1 MIAAIQAGGRSL
13 RMGEDKAWLLIDGRP
28 MIEHVLAAAQTV
40 AEQLVIVINSA
51 NPNLARYEQL
61 AVQWETKLLFDLHDH
76 RGPLG
81 GIETVLQQCGG
92 DESALILACDLP
104 FLTAEFLQL
113 LHTIHTAEQ
122 NDLTVPLDR
131 AKRPQMLAAMY
142 AASCLSQVSALLAAE
157 ELKVRWL
164 QTRVKTRRV
173 RFAEYEHLAQ
183 AERLLSNV
191 NLPADFKDICDFPD
205 DWRSVK

>member
-28 MIEHVLAAAQTV
+28 MIERVLAVAQTV

-61 AVQWETKLLFDLHDH
+61 AVQWETKLLFDLHDQ

-81 GIETVLQQCGG
+81 GIETALRQCGA

-104 FLTAEFLQL
+104 FLTAEFLQTL
-113 LHTIHTAEQ
+113 RAIHATE
-122 NDLTVPLDR
+122 NNELTVPLDQ
-131 AKRPQMLAAMY
+131 AERPQLLAALYAATCLPPVATMLAAG
-142 AASCLSQVSALLAAE
+142 
-157 ELKVRWL
+157 ELKAQQL
-164 QTRVKTRRV
+164 QTRVHTRRV
-173 RFAEYEHLAQ
+173 RFAEYAHLAQ
-183 AERLLSNV
+183 AERLLCNV
-191 NLPADFKDICDFPD
+191 NTPAEY
-205 DWRSVK
+205 RHLL